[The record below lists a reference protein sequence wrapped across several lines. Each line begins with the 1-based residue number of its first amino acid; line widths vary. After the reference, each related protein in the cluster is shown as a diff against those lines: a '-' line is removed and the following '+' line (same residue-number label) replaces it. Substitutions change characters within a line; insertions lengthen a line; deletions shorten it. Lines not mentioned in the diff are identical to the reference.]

1 MKMKLT
7 NVGAIKN
14 LTLDLSKQ
22 MIILCGP
29 NNTGKT
35 YAAYSVY
42 SLRLFFSSSKML
54 PESFLHFFSAGN
66 LTKHIDITTYYQE
79 HFEDYID
86 WLNQHYPEFFRTV
99 FGENSAKFT
108 NATAEILLPKEDFLV
123 RIVEGKTDFF
133 MKIDEVFN
141 RIAHKAPG
149 TGVLQF
155 AVPNTLA
162 DEQTLRLIQSHVQII
177 FLKNFLK
184 NYIIFPTER
193 TAITIFSKEL
203 SLKRNYLVDKML
215 EFRDRGG
222 LENPLEW
229 LEKRATRYTLPVSDN
244 LAIAEDSVQL
254 QKTTSKFAFL
264 ADDIETM
271 LGGSLDLSKDGEMQ
285 FKPKRSKEK
294 LGLHLSG
301 SMVKSLSSL
310 VFYFRHRAEEND
322 SIIIDEPEMNLHPDN
337 QRKIARILAKAA
349 NSGLQVIVSTHS
361 DYFIREINNCIM
373 LSHPAFEGKDSKHE
387 YGFEDN
393 MVLKPETVGAYFFS
407 SKGESY
413 SLPMEENGFE
423 VETIDN
429 EIIALNEESNAI
441 YHTLL
446 MAESEP

>member
-1 MKMKLT
+1 
-7 NVGAIKN
+7 
-14 LTLDLSKQ
+14 
-22 MIILCGP
+22 
-29 NNTGKT
+29 
-35 YAAYSVY
+35 
-42 SLRLFFSSSKML
+42 
-54 PESFLHFFSAGN
+54 
-66 LTKHIDITTYYQE
+66 
-79 HFEDYID
+79 
-86 WLNQHYPEFFRTV
+86 
-99 FGENSAKFT
+99 
-108 NATAEILLPKEDFLV
+108 
-123 RIVEGKTDFF
+123 
-133 MKIDEVFN
+133 
-141 RIAHKAPG
+141 
-149 TGVLQF
+149 VLQF

-373 LSHPAFEGKDSKHE
+373 LSHPAFEGKDSKRE

>member
-42 SLRLFFSSSKML
+42 SLRLFFSNSKLL
-54 PESFLHFFSAGN
+54 PKSFLRFFNAGN
-66 LTKHIDITTYYQE
+66 FTEHFDITHYYQE
-79 HFEDYID
+79 HFEEYII
-86 WLNQHYPEFFRTV
+86 WLNQHYPEFFQAV
-99 FGENSAKFT
+99 FGENSSKFT
-108 NATAEILLPKEDFLV
+108 KATAEILLPKDDFLA
-123 RIVEGKTDFF
+123 RIVDEETEFF
-133 MKIDEVFN
+133 LKIDEVIQ
-141 RIAHKAPG
+141 RISHKTQGASVVEF
-149 TGVLQF
+149 TS
-155 AVPNTLA
+155 PNTLA
-162 DEQTLRLIQSHVQII
+162 DEQTLLLILSHLQGI
-177 FLKNFLK
+177 FLRRFLR

-301 SMVKSLSSL
+301 SMVKSLSS
-310 VFYFRHRAEEND
+310 
-322 SIIIDEPEMNLHPDN
+322 
-337 QRKIARILAKAA
+337 
-349 NSGLQVIVSTHS
+349 
-361 DYFIREINNCIM
+361 
-373 LSHPAFEGKDSKHE
+373 
-387 YGFEDN
+387 
-393 MVLKPETVGAYFFS
+393 
-407 SKGESY
+407 
-413 SLPMEENGFE
+413 
-423 VETIDN
+423 
-429 EIIALNEESNAI
+429 
-441 YHTLL
+441 
-446 MAESEP
+446 